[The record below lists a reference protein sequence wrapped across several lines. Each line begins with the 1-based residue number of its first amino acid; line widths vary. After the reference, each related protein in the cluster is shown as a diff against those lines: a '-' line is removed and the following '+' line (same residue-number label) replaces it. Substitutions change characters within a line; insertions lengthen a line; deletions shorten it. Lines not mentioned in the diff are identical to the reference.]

1 MLRTVPQEAQATVR
15 QEASTARNGN
25 SAAQF
30 GFVMTP
36 HRSLSDRAFGIL
48 IISILG
54 ITLAV
59 QLFFVAIGV
68 WVAAVAALLDGL
80 FLAGAFIACRN
91 DRRRTETLRLS
102 NGRLTSMQKRGNGE
116 IISSADISAFG
127 LTLRRELDREYGC
140 LKLQLIQG
148 GRRFEIAS
156 ELSPGERSSLAD
168 ALIAEFR
175 KAGIGIRIETD

>member
-1 MLRTVPQEAQATVR
+1 MLRIVPQEAQATVR
-15 QEASTARNGN
+15 QETSTARND
-25 SAAQF
+25 SSVAQF

-36 HRSLSDRAFGIL
+36 HRSLSDRGFGIF

-54 ITLAV
+54 ISLAA

-68 WVAAVAALLDGL
+68 WIAAVAVLFDGL

-91 DRRRTETLRLS
+91 DRRRTETLRLW

-116 IISSADISAFG
+116 IISSVDVSAFG
-127 LTLRRELDREYGC
+127 LTLRRKLDREYGC
-140 LKLQLIQG
+140 LKLELIQG
-148 GRRFEIAS
+148 DRRFEVAS
-156 ELSPGERSSLAD
+156 DLSPCERSSLAD

-175 KAGIGIRIETD
+175 KAGIGIRIEND